1 MNLKEFIDMYDDPN
15 SKVVVNN
22 NRLKRIAADSAWLI
36 YALTDYEDIRRME
49 VVAFGHYDD
58 ELTIRVNIFT
68 NNELM
73 YFREN
78 NIDVE
83 EDDIETILDHLWLYL
98 AYEEML
104 PLGTAR
110 DRYNSVRTYLGGE

>member
-36 YALTDYEDIRRME
+36 YSLTDYEDIRRME

-58 ELTIRVNIFT
+58 ELTIIVNIFT

-98 AYEEML
+98 AYEAKL
-104 PLGTAR
+104 CLGNAR
-110 DRYNSVRTYLGGE
+110 SRYNTVKKYLGGE

>member
-1 MNLKEFIDMYDDPN
+1 MNLKEFIDMYDDSN

-36 YALTDYEDIRRME
+36 YSLTDYEDIRRME

-83 EDDIETILDHLWLYL
+83 EDNIETILDHLWLYL
-98 AYEEML
+98 AYEAKL
-104 PLGTAR
+104 CLGDAR
-110 DRYNSVRTYLGGE
+110 SRYNTVKKYLGGK

>member
-1 MNLKEFIDMYDDPN
+1 MNLKEFIDMYDNPN

-22 NRLKRIAADSAWLI
+22 NRLKRIAADRAWLI
-36 YALTDYEDIRRME
+36 YALTDDEDIRKME

-68 NNELM
+68 NKELM
-73 YFREN
+73 YFYKN

-98 AYEEML
+98 AYGAKL
-104 PLGTAR
+104 CLGDAR
-110 DRYNSVRTYLGGE
+110 SRYNTVKKYLGGE

>member
-22 NRLKRIAADSAWLI
+22 NRLKRIAADRAWLI
-36 YALTDYEDIRRME
+36 YSLTDYEDIRRME
-49 VVAFGHYDD
+49 VVAFGYYDD
-58 ELTIRVNIFT
+58 ELTIIVNIFT

-98 AYEEML
+98 AYEAML
-104 PLGTAR
+104 PFGTAR
-110 DRYNSVRTYLGGE
+110 DRYNAVKTYL

>member
-98 AYEEML
+98 AYEAKL
-104 PLGTAR
+104 CLGDAR
-110 DRYNSVRTYLGGE
+110 SRYNTVKKYLEGK

>member
-22 NRLKRIAADSAWLI
+22 NRLKKIAADSAWLI
-36 YALTDYEDIRRME
+36 YSLTDYEDIRRME

-58 ELTIRVNIFT
+58 ELIIRVNIFT

-83 EDDIETILDHLWLYL
+83 EDDIDTILGSFWLYL
-98 AYEEML
+98 AYEAML
-104 PLGTAR
+104 PLEIAR
-110 DRYNSVRTYLGGE
+110 DRYNTIRTYLGGE